1 MNRRIQFAAFG
12 LFPLLALAQ
21 PGLDNFTGNWL
32 YERYQG
38 FKQLEE
44 AVLDTSMFAHYVSGV
59 VDTQLYSQNLEG
71 TRPKWCQP
79 EGAIMAQ
86 YFHIVGQYLERHPE
100 RRHYNRAQLVIESL
114 QEAWPCRREER
125 QSSAP

>member
-1 MNRRIQFAAFG
+1 MKRRILFAVFG

-21 PGLDNFTGNWL
+21 SGLDNFTGTWL

-38 FKQLEE
+38 FKRLE
-44 AVLDTSMFAHYVSGV
+44 AVDTSMFALYVSGV
-59 VDTQLYSQNLEG
+59 VDTQLISQNLEG
-71 TRPKWCQP
+71 ARPKWCQP

-86 YFHIVGQYLERHPE
+86 YFHVVGQYLENHPE
-100 RRHYNRAQLVIESL
+100 RRHYHRAQLVIESL
-114 QEAWPCRREER
+114 QLAWPCPREMR